1 MNNFT
6 KAHWNPV
13 FDGFKSK
20 CVKLASLGTIL
31 WLLYFQ
37 WRQEILNLLKRL
49 SPKFARVKNV
59 GLAFGKCWFLWAE
72 VLMNFCHGQ
81 KTSEILITLGKFLW
95 SVLPPLTCGVHV
107 GNCIVLSP
115 QFCSSYFLN
124 PLWALYHNATSRN
137 TVSVFVTGCHDSK
150 NLAFFTMHFLQPY
163 TRHKYT
169 CYLQPHIYNLHSK
182 TATFL
187 PPNCLFCL
195 LIF

>member
-1 MNNFT
+1 M
-6 KAHWNPV
+6 
-13 FDGFKSK
+13 
-20 CVKLASLGTIL
+20 LAWHS
-31 WLLYFQ
+31 
-37 WRQEILNLLKRL
+37 
-49 SPKFARVKNV
+49 VNV
-59 GLAFGKCWFLWAE
+59 GFSELWAE

-137 TVSVFVTGCHDSK
+137 TVSLFVTACHDSK

-195 LIF
+195 LIFYCLISFSLSTPLSLIISHIPHPDDGQYLIFKANKLIQHSAVSSWNSQTYVETRR

>member
-1 MNNFT
+1 M
-6 KAHWNPV
+6 
-13 FDGFKSK
+13 
-20 CVKLASLGTIL
+20 LAWHS
-31 WLLYFQ
+31 
-37 WRQEILNLLKRL
+37 
-49 SPKFARVKNV
+49 VNV
-59 GLAFGKCWFLWAE
+59 GFSELWAE

-137 TVSVFVTGCHDSK
+137 TVSLFVTACHDSK
-150 NLAFFTMHFLQPY
+150 NQAFFTMHFLQPY

-169 CYLQPHIYNLHSK
+169 CYLQPHIYNLHSQ

-187 PPNCLFCL
+187 PPKLFVLSSNILMSCLHL
-195 LIF
+195 SVHPAQSDSISHSSPWWRSISDIQSK